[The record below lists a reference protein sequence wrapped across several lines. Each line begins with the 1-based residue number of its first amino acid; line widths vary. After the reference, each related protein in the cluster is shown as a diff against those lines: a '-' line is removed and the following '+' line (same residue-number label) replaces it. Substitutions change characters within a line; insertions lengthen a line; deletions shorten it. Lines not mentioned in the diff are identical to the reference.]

1 MKNKWY
7 AFDGIPRG
15 LLIQNI
21 ANEASNGKSG
31 STLSTYVP
39 DGKKMIIQDAIAVV
53 KTLSTDPKNTLN
65 TVKSVSVSNVNT
77 IKNLESVKL
86 IEKVAKPTILE
97 VVKKTEII
105 KPVVVNTLL
114 TAKRIDI
121 PMKPTI
127 LDIHKVI
134 ATPVL
139 AAVLPILFRVV
150 HSLAAI
156 SILLQPYA
164 ALLDW
169 ILRVHRLD
177 WILRVSTASS
187 EETPTEGKR
196 IIYT

>member
-1 MKNKWY
+1 
-7 AFDGIPRG
+7 
-15 LLIQNI
+15 
-21 ANEASNGKSG
+21 
-31 STLSTYVP
+31 
-39 DGKKMIIQDAIAVV
+39 
-53 KTLSTDPKNTLN
+53 
-65 TVKSVSVSNVNT
+65 VNT
-77 IKNLESVKL
+77 IKNLESVIL

-150 HSLAAI
+150 HSLAAL

-177 WILRVSTASS
+177 WILRLSTASS